1 MSRLAILALRI
12 LLVLVVVGLLFA
24 QVVVIP
30 IASLEFG
37 EAFGSDAVGVF
48 YAVVG
53 IASVVCVEVALAAI
67 WVLLSMVQRGAI
79 FSDRA
84 FRWVDVI
91 IGAGIA
97 ATALAIAGA
106 VHMYVVVEPR
116 LDAPGL
122 IVLAG
127 TAVLGAA
134 SFVALMVVMRGL
146 LRSATNLQG
155 ELAEVV

>member
-1 MSRLAILALRI
+1 MSRLAVLALRI
-12 LLVLVVVGLLFA
+12 LLVLVVIGLLFA
-24 QVVVIP
+24 QIVVIP

-37 EAFGSDAVGVF
+37 EAFGSSAVGLF
-48 YAVVG
+48 YTVVG
-53 IASVVCVEVALAAI
+53 IASVVCVEIALAAI
-67 WVLLSMVQRGAI
+67 WVLLSMVNRDAI
-79 FSDRA
+79 FSPRA

-91 IGAGIA
+91 IGAGVA
-97 ATALAIAGA
+97 ATALAIAVA
-106 VHMYVVVEPR
+106 VHMYVVLEPR

-127 TAVLGAA
+127 TAVLGAT

-146 LRSATNLQG
+146 LRSATNLRG

>member
-12 LLVLVVVGLLFA
+12 LLVLVTVGLLFA
-24 QVVVIP
+24 QIVVIP

-37 EAFGSDAVGVF
+37 EAFGSQAVGIF
-48 YAVVG
+48 YTVVG
-53 IASVVCVEVALAAI
+53 IASVVCVEVALVAI
-67 WVLLSMVQRGAI
+67 WVLLSMVNRDAI

-91 IGAGIA
+91 IGAGVVA
-97 ATALAIAGA
+97 MGLAIAVA
-106 VHMYVVVEPR
+106 VHMYFVVEPR

-127 TAVLGAA
+127 TGVLGAA
-134 SFVALMVVMRGL
+134 SFVALMIVMRGL
-146 LRSATNLQG
+146 LRSATALQG

>member
-12 LLVLVVVGLLFA
+12 LLVLVALGLVFA

-37 EAFGSDAVGVF
+37 EAFGSQPVGVF
-48 YAVVG
+48 YAVTG
-53 IASVVCVEVALAAI
+53 IALVACVEVTLVAI
-67 WVLLSMVQRGAI
+67 WVLLSMVRRGAI
-79 FSDRA
+79 FGERA
-84 FRWVDVI
+84 FLWVDVI

-97 ATALAIAGA
+97 ATVIAIVNAC
-106 VHMYVVVEPR
+106 HLYFVVEPR
-116 LDAPGL
+116 LDAPGI

-127 TAVLGAA
+127 TGVLGAA

-146 LRSATNLQG
+146 LRSATALQG

>member
-1 MSRLAILALRI
+1 MSHLAILALRV
-12 LLVLVVVGLLFA
+12 LLVLVTVGLLFA
-24 QVVVIP
+24 QIVVIP

-37 EAFGSDAVGVF
+37 EAFGSTGVGVF
-48 YAVVG
+48 YTVVG
-53 IASVVCVEVALAAI
+53 IASVVCVEVALVAI
-67 WVLLSMVQRGAI
+67 WLLLSMVRRGAI
-79 FSDRA
+79 FSERA

-91 IGAGIA
+91 IGAGLA

-106 VHMYVVVEPR
+106 VHMYFVVEPR

-146 LRSATNLQG
+146 LRSATTLQG

>member
-1 MSRLAILALRI
+1 MSQLAVIALRI
-12 LLVLVVVGLLFA
+12 LLVLVVVGLVCA
-24 QVVVIP
+24 QVIIIP
-30 IASLEFG
+30 IATLEFG
-37 EAFGSDAVGVF
+37 EAFGSREVGIF
-48 YAVVG
+48 YAVIG
-53 IASVVCVEVALAAI
+53 IASVVCVEVALVAI
-67 WVLLSMVQRGAI
+67 WMLLSMVNRDAI

-91 IGAGIA
+91 IGAGLA
-97 ATALAIAGA
+97 ATVLAIAGA
-106 VHMYVVVEPR
+106 AHMYFVVEPR

-134 SFVALMVVMRGL
+134 SFVALMIVMRGL
-146 LRSATNLQG
+146 LRSATTLQG

>member
-12 LLVLVVVGLLFA
+12 LLVLVVIGLLFA

-37 EAFGSDAVGVF
+37 EAFGSQAVGIF
-48 YAVVG
+48 YTVTG
-53 IASVVCVEVALAAI
+53 IAFVACIEVALVAI
-67 WVLLSMVQRGAI
+67 WVLLSMVRRDAI
-79 FSDRA
+79 FSGRA

-97 ATALAIAGA
+97 ATAVAIANA
-106 VHMYVVVEPR
+106 CHMYFVVEPR

-127 TAVLGAA
+127 TGVLGAA
-134 SFVALMVVMRGL
+134 SFVALTVVMRGL
-146 LRSATNLQG
+146 LRSATALQG

>member
-12 LLVLVVVGLLFA
+12 LLVLVVIGLVCA
-24 QVVVIP
+24 QVIIIP

-37 EAFGSDAVGVF
+37 EAFGSGAVGTF
-48 YAVVG
+48 YTVVG
-53 IASVVCVEVALAAI
+53 IALVVCVEVALVAI
-67 WVLLSMVQRGAI
+67 WLLLSMVSRDAI
-79 FSDRA
+79 FSRRA

-91 IGAGIA
+91 IGAGLA
-97 ATALAIAGA
+97 ATALAIAVA
-106 VHMYVVVEPR
+106 VHMYFVIEPR

-127 TAVLGAA
+127 TGVLGAA
-134 SFVALMVVMRGL
+134 SFVALMIVMRGL
-146 LRSATNLQG
+146 LRSATALQG

>member
-12 LLVLVVVGLLFA
+12 LLVLVVIGLLFA
-24 QVVVIP
+24 QIVVIP
-30 IASLEFG
+30 IVGLEFG
-37 EAFGSDAVGVF
+37 EDFGSTGVGVF
-48 YAVVG
+48 YTVVG
-53 IASVVCVEVALAAI
+53 IASVVCVEVALVAI

-79 FSDRA
+79 FGERA

-91 IGAGIA
+91 IGAGLA
-97 ATALAIAGA
+97 ATALAIVGA
-106 VHMYVVVEPR
+106 VHMYFVVEPR